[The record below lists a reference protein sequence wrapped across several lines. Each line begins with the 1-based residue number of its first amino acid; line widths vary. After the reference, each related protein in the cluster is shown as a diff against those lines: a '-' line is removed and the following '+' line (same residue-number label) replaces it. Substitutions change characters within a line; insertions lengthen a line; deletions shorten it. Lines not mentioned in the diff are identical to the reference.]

1 MTKTFNIGEYA
12 IGGRIKLTITS
23 SVIRIQ
29 ALDWNSKKVVME
41 SEFNADQSGCDTEID
56 NYLHELTSSY
66 WADQVM
72 QWINTKIELKKKY
85 LWY

>member
-1 MTKTFNIGEYA
+1 
-12 IGGRIKLTITS
+12 
-23 SVIRIQ
+23 
-29 ALDWNSKKVVME
+29 ME
-41 SEFNADQSGCDTEID
+41 SEFNADQPGCDTEID

>member
-41 SEFNADQSGCDTEID
+41 SDFNADQQGCDTQIN

-72 QWINTKIELKKKY
+72 QWIESKIELKKY
-85 LWY
+85 LWH

>member
-41 SEFNADQSGCDTEID
+41 SEFNADQPGCDTEID